1 LYQNS
6 ENLAQENNNNNKKL
20 KKKKKNRR
28 KPKGGKMEIWNGLNG
43 RTELD

>member
-20 KKKKKNRR
+20 KKKSGENFEGEGQR
-28 KPKGGKMEIWNGLNG
+28 G
-43 RTELD
+43 

>member
-20 KKKKKNRR
+20 KKSGENFEGEGQR
-28 KPKGGKMEIWNGLNG
+28 G
-43 RTELD
+43 